1 MEPTMNTLLNF
12 AMPRLWSQCLKR
24 GSRRFIEIVRENACI
39 KGPLPGIQLV
49 FVRRDRGFWM
59 FGLIRMPRV
68 TVRQLTTVRRTLDKD
83 VWRVKERVGQT
94 SAKDGSLATSTCL
107 TTMRIPLLFQA
118 WHSNVGRSG
127 FWRILQLSS
136 PSLRIPF
143 VLLRCFSLSL
153 SFSVYK
159 LYMHPCRLM
168 YHTSR
173 HLCEWVSTQG
183 DIIHAKCTVQVYRC
197 IYDYI
202 YICIINKMGLL
213 RHTKAI
219 WDIMIDQHIS
229 RYGVTMC
236 HVTEK
241 RQCCIRW

>member
-153 SFSVYK
+153 SLF
-159 LYMHPCRLM
+159 
-168 YHTSR
+168 
-173 HLCEWVSTQG
+173 LC
-183 DIIHAKCTVQVYRC
+183 IN
-197 IYDYI
+197 
-202 YICIINKMGLL
+202 YICIHVDLCITRPGIYANEWAHKETLY
-213 RHTKAI
+213 T
-219 WDIMIDQHIS
+219 QNVQS
-229 RYGVTMC
+229 RYIGVYMIIYIY
-236 HVTEK
+236 V
-241 RQCCIRW
+241 